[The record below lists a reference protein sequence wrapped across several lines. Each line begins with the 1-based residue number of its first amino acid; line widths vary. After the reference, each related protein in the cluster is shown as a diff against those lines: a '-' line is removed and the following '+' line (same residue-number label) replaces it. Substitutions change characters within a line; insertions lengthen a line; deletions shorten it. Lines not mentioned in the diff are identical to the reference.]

1 MIAGDGGRS
10 EDGVRVPGETA
21 CGTVAAVPADC
32 TIVVPAYNEERR
44 IGGLL
49 ASLAGFGG
57 PVIVVADGTDR
68 TADLV
73 REFGA
78 SHPQLALTCLEFPAR
93 LGKGGGIMAGFRAA
107 RTPFVGFMD
116 ADGSTA
122 PAEMVRLFSFLG
134 DADGA
139 IASRWAS
146 GAVVPVRQGP
156 LRRLQSRAF
165 NLLIRLLFGLPYADT
180 QCGAKVFRREAL
192 LPVLGEMELTGFEFD
207 VELLWRL
214 SRRGARVVEVPTV
227 WYDHGGSKVGGGDSM
242 PMLRRLVALWWA
254 AGAKEPR

>member
-1 MIAGDGGRS
+1 VQVPDETTRETGGIA
-10 EDGVRVPGETA
+10 
-21 CGTVAAVPADC
+21 PADC

-49 ASLAGFGG
+49 EALAPFEG

-68 TADLV
+68 TASLV

-78 SHPQLALTCLEFPAR
+78 AHPGLALTCLEFPER

-107 RTPFVGFMD
+107 GTPYVGFMD

-122 PAEMVRLFSFLG
+122 PAEMARLFTFLA

-139 IASRWAS
+139 IASRWCP

-156 LRRLQSRAF
+156 VRRLQSRAF
-165 NLLIRLLFGLPYADT
+165 NLLIRLLFDLPYADT
-180 QCGAKVFRREAL
+180 QCGAKVFRSE
-192 LPVLGEMELTGFEFD
+192 VLRGVLDEMELPGFEFD

-214 SRRGARVVEVPTV
+214 RRRGARVVEVPSV
-227 WYDHGGSKVGGGDSM
+227 WRDRGGSKVGGGDSVR
-242 PMLRRLVALWWA
+242 MLRNLISLRF
-254 AGAKEPR
+254 R